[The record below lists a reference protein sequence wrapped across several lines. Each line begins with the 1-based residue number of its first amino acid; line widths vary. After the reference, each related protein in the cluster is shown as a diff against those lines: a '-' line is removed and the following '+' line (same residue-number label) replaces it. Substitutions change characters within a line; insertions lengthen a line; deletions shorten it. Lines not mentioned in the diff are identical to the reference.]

1 MGLMK
6 LVSERVAFEE
16 MGKRSLL
23 MFSICL
29 DLPSAFVNV
38 VYVAFL
44 LLLCSWY
51 V

>member
-6 LVSERVAFEE
+6 LVSEIVAFEE
-16 MGKRSLL
+16 MGKRNLL

-38 VYVAFL
+38 AYLL